1 MFRAIIT
8 TTMAII
14 PSINITIITVAIAII
29 MSPWSWRR
37 SPRGFRVYTNLGQ
50 VVPRAVPATKQR
62 IGKILFRPKKS
73 HNPGRRTKGKAPASH
88 PGLSCVPTSNTTID
102 VVSREKLPF
111 HRTCRP
117 WRQPRSWTF
126 VIFNICTFLLEP

>member
-37 SPRGFRVYTNLGQ
+37 SPRRFRVYTNLGQ
-50 VVPRAVPATKQR
+50 VVPRAVPATNQM
-62 IGKILFRPKKS
+62 IGKILFDQKIP
-73 HNPGRRTKGKAPASH
+73 
-88 PGLSCVPTSNTTID
+88 
-102 VVSREKLPF
+102 
-111 HRTCRP
+111 
-117 WRQPRSWTF
+117 
-126 VIFNICTFLLEP
+126 